1 MGRKAGVAADETRA
15 ALLNAAARI
24 FAARGYDGASI
35 SEISSE
41 AGLTSGAVYAHFASK
56 AELFVAT
63 LRAFGER
70 DLDALLGA
78 GDSNLRDGLIS
89 VGSTFDRREPTEES
103 LLITAIVAARRHPE
117 VGELIVGQ
125 MAERERMFRDLV
137 RSAQAAGTLGR
148 GATPAAVSRLS
159 LVIALGSLVVGA
171 MGLEAVGHD
180 EWVALISRLV
190 DSLRD

>member
-1 MGRKAGVAADETRA
+1 MAADETRA
-15 ALLNAAARI
+15 ALLNAAAKT

-70 DLDALLGA
+70 DLDQLLGA
-78 GDSNLRDGLIS
+78 GGQNLADGLIS
-89 VGSTFDRREPTEES
+89 VGGSFDRREPTEES

-117 VGELIVGQ
+117 VGELVVGQ
-125 MAERERMFRDLV
+125 MAEREGLFRDLV
-137 RSAQAAGTLGR
+137 RSAQAAG
-148 GATPAAVSRLS
+148 AVSQDASAAAVSRLS

-171 MGLEAVGHD
+171 MGLEPVAHED
-180 EWVALISRLV
+180 WVALISRLV
-190 DSLRD
+190 ESLRD